1 MTFKIEVQHQ
11 GKLLTFG
18 PRHPGQIGRDILAV
32 KIALGLIKRI
42 SQDRVTQSNP
52 PDADSQSEPEVP
64 LDKQG
69 WFDCQTGLGTDIKEA
84 STFDLNMQTF
94 LTAYQMKNKF
104 LITCYLFE
112 KFGIRRL
119 LVSRGRGEEGSTGD
133 YSQGQAPVQYSQS
146 VEQQVLSAIELF
158 DSEFGKLGEATL
170 SVLHGWRP
178 GSKIG
183 QTGFVHRLT
192 DFTIAPEKIIDIVP
206 KVLYTDYFSQADGLR
221 MVESGYLIGQG
232 PDALP
237 NLLHNNVEAVRA
249 YKFQRGAVADWVTE
263 DQVLNFEHVAFPY
276 RPTWENTSVLTTS
289 AKVALENTEE
299 IGDPSLLNREAK
311 QDRMRAFFYPDAFST
326 TRPFVINEEKLGF
339 FYETD
344 YELSSQGPLPS
355 TSRSEIEKLEDRA
368 LREILDHY
376 RKPKVWNFMTN
387 NNVFVDTYLL
397 GDYDAT
403 PEHSGSFPREIDEER
418 VRNSKNYRVIELK
431 IEILRKRIR
440 RLENKKIPNES
451 NRHRNSEENI
461 RNLNASISEA
471 NNEIQKLQDEKSKL
485 ISGETIKR
493 KDFWILSTSEIISQM
508 DPGSIQS
515 WRSVERQAA
524 APLIKFIEFRTPPL
538 RPTVKYRALFEINRQ
553 KLDLIIYGD
562 KLTAPSS
569 SEAQNLIPTNNTPE
583 DTVPVCQ
590 NLDPSESKRQL
601 EELKAHARK
610 KRRELARALK
620 EKVQENEENSDSRCS
635 VDLGVYG
642 PFNLNSAFGNICG
655 ISGLSDEQYTKEA
668 LSLLTAGG
676 AGLAEAWNI
685 FDTSSENLQQ
695 EIDKIN
701 ELAKIDPKE
710 SKEDTDRKLKRLN
723 NTISM
728 TLSELKSRVN
738 TAVGDLREAAKVIE
752 RESIKFVR
760 GSNFKANNEA
770 QKLSSAMN
778 QLEELLNDKN
788 LDKKGKS
795 GQTLQ
800 EIIEEA
806 KGEDNVTLEI
816 KFKFVSSSQPGPK
829 NGKQIQSIKV
839 FTRDRTMGFASGDLQ
854 DKFKIDFFDEQ
865 GEDGPAFE
873 DIKTLDKFEPLNRPR
888 TINYLSYIYEMTNPY
903 PSSFLGF
910 IGSFWDDKRAI
921 CADLGIDSEKGI
933 AISLL
938 GKFTSGITVDLGEDE
953 EAFSEAFLSWAK
965 INFVDPAKKWIDA
978 SAKNLQDSIDD
989 TFDEDAA
996 LKAFGN
1002 MCTLEQIYDEFLN
1015 RLDLKSLLCDYLKC
1029 IKLPA
1034 FDFKLPSF
1042 NLPPWPKIPIIGWYG
1057 YLFKFLIEQ
1066 FKQILVRILCTFA
1079 RTIIDKLAIPF
1090 CEEQLEDFIAAGS
1103 SATPIM
1109 NQALAD
1115 ALTNTGITSGKEE
1128 ESKTFF
1134 EDVTKLTTG
1143 QELCHLLAG
1152 KPLDN
1157 AGMLILRRLAE
1168 KNGLSGD
1175 LESNDSIANYFGVL
1189 GAYIPFEICEELSNL
1204 PTSNEILISPSG
1216 ETKECEEIVESL
1228 RAIRSRLQSDD
1239 ASLSDEEI
1247 QEALD
1252 IAQKNLDDRKDEL
1265 EALSGSNLDLL
1276 LPPQFQYSQDG
1287 SPSQDLVNTINS
1299 AMPSFLSD
1307 HMSDTAKSLFTP
1319 AKSSYIS
1326 ALSNYVISMKIQS
1339 PLSPTAGDEDY
1350 PQESIL
1356 RLETALEQLKNYTET
1371 LQSES
1376 PTVRTSADL
1385 GASSGLFEDARSHGL
1400 GNWESVARTLAR
1412 QSSEGHPLAFLDP
1425 ERDLESEDVRV
1436 ENQRLIES
1444 LVGNEIKTT
1453 LKIKQILAA
1462 FTVFTEMGHAPLA
1475 SYNKWYNYHRR
1486 DNIGDINLRNSID
1499 EYGLGEWWLTR
1510 PGRFGEASEEQASNF
1525 MNWWL
1530 HDPLNET
1537 SYGDRTME
1545 AFQINSF
1552 SKFHEATKIL
1562 TDMPWYRAFA
1572 GKNHNNP
1579 LPTHE
1584 ANLNEVYR
1592 IIDEGTKLE
1601 KRGIFNSFSRILD
1614 QVKFCRDLELINFR
1628 DEEDTFLGQNVRI
1641 LKKDPYKVTSYRE
1654 ESLGGFTTMR
1664 LELLNKSLLGEPEN
1678 EIQELI
1684 SNAVE
1689 LLYPRGENNSDGFGD
1704 HDKIPYY
1711 DDNVQTPLRSGDD
1724 FRGAILTNLRDN
1736 VFGPTGD
1743 TNVVGSPLFLTAT
1756 RDKRVYLPI
1765 TGFGTS
1771 VTEDPDVLADTAST
1785 HGFDLFIPGT
1795 KEDFL
1800 RTYPFNLQAYKT
1812 RMIQTSGRTFNA
1824 EQLLAGAPA
1833 YRGLSLLPV
1842 NSVLFKKENFNSN
1855 FNFQPER
1862 GAMKE
1867 IIGHPFAE
1875 SLVFNAHDM
1884 SIGFETL
1891 DHPVA
1896 AFPQGEPNVVK
1907 SFLTDL
1913 SGLYVI
1919 PGYDMGSRT
1928 MSIYQAFVDITAED
1942 AEQQRKNFMFMP
1954 LVFGSTNA
1962 SGGRSEIFDAATLTL
1977 PRSHFMPERTVNVY
1991 VEDSVIAPPLNIFGP
2006 GQPVPVNEEGRPWFR
2021 LGQIPENYN
2030 ENYYGLGNY
2039 TQNRFWSRLPR
2050 VHAPFLYLW
2059 EDEHQIAIRGINF
2072 HVNRDYEYPIEHEQD
2087 LFNDDINRPIS
2098 ARSLPAKKWKLT
2110 TRASSLPTNK
2120 SLYMKIVQLLSN
2132 KIVTVNTGPNSADR
2146 SRIPLVD
2153 SYCLQSFMMPYL
2165 QKRMEILEKAMII
2178 YGDKEEESFV
2188 SVFEGVQ
2195 HSSGFSGNE
2204 SAGSLSIMP
2213 HHAKHLFQ
2221 LFEIEKKTFANSEG
2235 GKVENII
2242 HRRYYKRSENS
2253 QEIAVSYEKFI
2264 EITRDPLAADWPLD
2278 LEGNRVEFYLKPL
2291 EWNVDDEFKI
2301 NVDEDLK
2308 FEDSEGNRISGKG
2321 ILIAKTALKESY
2333 KDFVVSENN
2342 SSIPD
2347 IIQDLTVTEK
2357 KSIRIE
2363 GKRTLR
2369 ALLLDDDQ
2377 DLLIELAQ
2385 LGEANNPQQIKN
2397 AYENHPSLLQII
2409 NDRIQ
2414 HLSGII
2420 IEEMQNMPQ
2429 AFIFNLLP
2437 TISKVFDL
2445 IEISHPKAGHNLNAV
2460 YHLIKEGDIDVG
2472 SQIGLKFAVG
2482 PYTPGIKMAEYQT
2495 SGGRFDRYNVVVD
2508 SDMNLQLGFDS
2519 SLAQSPWVNNPDRVV
2534 PSRMNGADD
2543 PSRKIFKF
2551 CDPLSE
2557 TIIEKL
2563 TEFDTTQPMENKRKA
2578 FAQMVVDEV
2587 VEKNIISI
2595 SPEDPDME
2603 FINSILRSSLER
2615 EVFDEVTSNIV
2626 NTLVDA
2632 VSKSPLFDE
2641 DYADELETRVSGR
2654 PIITE
2659 SPEGSCVSNR
2669 YSLNSSSILSFD
2681 NVIVGE
2687 AFEEIMTEMSKP
2699 ENSPF
2704 NRDFSTP
2711 EPFDRAMVSV
2721 SVKAFIRACLVD
2733 LLMKGGLAYAVWDLE
2748 PIVSTPLFLE
2758 YAKEHVFRELNK
2770 SEALGPLW
2778 GTALERS
2785 QGISNKMNALDS
2797 VVKEE
2802 LMKFPG
2808 YSKQL
2813 FHPSATKKD
2822 FYNWFIYGKTLFPRE
2837 ATSRYAREGAIKDNP
2852 FFTNEGVFYRMP
2864 VPKWNSWMKKPVF
2877 GESHLGNLSFPKDD
2891 KVYTTLREFSKDA
2904 KSAVRQPAEFP
2915 TAKFIFEDYICCRGP
2930 ILDYFDDAYFPDDF
2944 DNSPKAE
2951 TDLYTFTYEEF
2962 SIAVR
2967 RLFEKQPLEDTDES
2981 YDPIREAQDP
2991 DTVLSDS
2998 EIKIGKR
3005 LTLLLN
3011 AGMNVPDSE
3020 LDGAN
3025 PGYGK
3030 IPEIIKRINS
3040 FENNRENKTRQTR
3053 IHRAYA
3059 LSTYDEVANFRREK
3073 IDKEEMF
3080 ASIPLTSCTRDLDVQ
3095 ECLAIRNFLESD
3107 PISPENTTAVDPEF
3121 YLSLSEKLSEKQ
3133 GFKDYLDHL
3142 FPVRRF
3148 MTMTSIFSSSIL
3160 GGFNDLP
3167 PLMNP
3172 TKSMIAFVA
3181 LAASTS
3187 PEKRRNLI
3195 SMDQSEFIKQVKDK
3209 FPGDLDDASCF
3220 EFPDITKEFFDAFWK
3235 ELKRLMKYFP
3245 SILFRGI
3252 ANSLD
3257 PAYKE
3262 MRAHY
3267 LNCDIRELTWTGLT
3281 LKSQTDKLTT
3291 GLKGVSEHGTGQ
3303 NGKYVPIFPALPV
3316 DFVFAFK
3323 ALAPMNFDAEPMSAV
3338 ILKTV
3343 AYAYSGMLPSLDL
3356 SRSFKLPCKDGE
3368 YDFQEGGKYDA
3379 GHYGRYGHPISPL
3392 TALAFSTL
3400 QLPADKDKRKGNC
3413 RINNPE
3419 IEETTALPERD
3430 CDETEDPQETTV
3442 NSEAEPENEQ

>member
-11 GKLLTFG
+11 RKLLTFG

-32 KIALGLIKRI
+32 KIALGLIKTI
-42 SQDRVTQSNP
+42 NVDRAAQTDP
-52 PDADSQSEPEVP
+52 PDAPPRSEPAVP
-64 LDKQG
+64 LDKQN
-69 WFDCQTGLGTDIKEA
+69 WFDCQTGLGVDIKTA
-84 STFDLNMQTF
+84 STFDLSMQTF

-119 LVSRGRGEEGSTGD
+119 LKSLAEERDLSGVID
-133 YSQGQAPVQYSQS
+133 YNAPIQYSQS
-146 VEQQVLSAIELF
+146 VEQQVTSAIELF

-178 GSKIG
+178 GSRLG
-183 QTGFVHRLT
+183 LTGYTHRLT
-192 DFTIAPEKIIDIVP
+192 DFGSIPSTIVDIVP
-206 KVLYTDYFSQADGLR
+206 KVLYTDYYKQEDGIRL
-221 MVESGYLIGQG
+221 VNSGYLVGQPG
-232 PDALP
+232 AIPQISHNDA
-237 NLLHNNVEAVRA
+237 ESVRI
-249 YKFQRGAVADWVTE
+249 YKTQRGASADWVVE
-263 DQVLNFEHVAFPY
+263 GQVLKFEHVAFPY
-276 RPTWENTSVLTTS
+276 QPTWENTSVLTAAARVT
-289 AKVALENTEE
+289 LDNTEE
-299 IGDPSLLNREAK
+299 IDDPSLLNREAK

-326 TRPFVINEEKLGF
+326 TSPFVINEEKLGF
-339 FYETD
+339 FYETEF
-344 YELSSQGPLPS
+344 ELSSEGPLPS
-355 TSRSEIEKLEDRA
+355 SQRAKIQELEDKA
-368 LREILDHY
+368 LRGVLDHY
-376 RKPKVWNFMTN
+376 RKPKIWNFMIN
-387 NNVFVDTYLL
+387 NNTFVDTYLL
-397 GDYDAT
+397 GDYAAA
-403 PEHSGSFPREIDEER
+403 PEHSGVFPKEIDEER
-418 VRNSKNYRVIELK
+418 VKNSKNYRVVELK
-431 IEILRKRIR
+431 IEILRKRIK
-440 RLENKKIPNES
+440 RLENKKTPTES
-451 NRHRNSEENI
+451 NRHQNPEENI
-461 RNLNASISEA
+461 RNLDASISEA
-471 NNEIQKLQDEKSKL
+471 NNEIQTLQDEKSKM
-485 ISGETIKR
+485 IAGETIKR
-493 KDFWILSTSEIISQM
+493 KDFWVLSTSEIISQM
-508 DPGSIQS
+508 DPGALQS
-515 WRSVERQAA
+515 WRATERQGAD
-524 APLIKFIEFRTPPL
+524 PLIKFIEFRTPPL
-538 RPTVKYRALFEINRQ
+538 RPTVKYRALFEINRK

-562 KLTAPSS
+562 NLTNSGSDARP
-569 SEAQNLIPTNNTPE
+569 NPIPANNTPE

-590 NLDPSESKRQL
+590 NLDPQESLRQL

-620 EKVQENEENSDSRCS
+620 EKVQENEENQESRCS

-642 PFNLNSAFGNICG
+642 PFDLNSAFGNICG
-655 ISGLSDEQYTKEA
+655 ISGLSDEQYTSKA

-685 FDTSSENLQQ
+685 FDTSAENLQD
-695 EIDKIN
+695 EINEIN

-728 TLSELKSRVN
+728 TLSELKRRVT
-738 TAVGDLREAAKVIE
+738 TAVGDLREAGKVID
-752 RESIKFVR
+752 RESIKFAR

-770 QKLSSAMN
+770 QKLASAVN
-778 QLEELLNDKN
+778 QLEELLNSKT
-788 LDKKGKS
+788 LDKKGQS

-816 KFKFVSSSQPGPK
+816 KFKFVSTSQPGPK

-839 FTRDRTMGFASGDLQ
+839 FTRDRTMGFASGAFQ
-854 DKFKIDFFDEQ
+854 DKFRIDFFDEQ

-910 IGSFWDDKRAI
+910 VGSFWDDKRAV

-965 INFVDPAKKWIDA
+965 INFVDPTKKWIDA
-978 SAKNLQDSIDD
+978 SARNLEDSLDD

-996 LKAFGN
+996 LKAFGS

-1128 ESKTFF
+1128 ESKAFF

-1189 GAYIPFEICEELSNL
+1189 GAYIPFEICEELSSL

-1239 ASLSDEEI
+1239 PTLSDEEI

-1252 IAQKNLDDRKDEL
+1252 IAQKNLADRKDEL

-1287 SPSQDLVNTINS
+1287 TPSQDLVNTINAS
-1299 AMPSFLSD
+1299 MPAFLAD

-1326 ALSNYVISMKIQS
+1326 ALSNYVISMKIQT
-1339 PLSPTAGDEDY
+1339 PLSPKAGDEDY

-1356 RLETALEQLKNYTET
+1356 RLETALEQLKSYTET
-1371 LQSES
+1371 LQRES
-1376 PTVRTSADL
+1376 PTIRSSADL
-1385 GASSGLFEDARSHGL
+1385 GASSGLFAAAFDRGL
-1400 GNWESVARTLAR
+1400 GNWEATALRFSRED
-1412 QSSEGHPLAFLDP
+1412 SEGHSLAFLDP
-1425 ERDLESEDVRV
+1425 TRDLESPDVRA

-1444 LVGNEIKTT
+1444 LVGNEIRTT
-1453 LKIKQILAA
+1453 LKIKQIIAA

-1486 DNIGDINLRNSID
+1486 DKVENITLRNSIEQHALD
-1499 EYGLGEWWLTR
+1499 EWWLTR
-1510 PGRFGEASEEQASNF
+1510 PGRYGEASEEQASDF
-1525 MNWWL
+1525 MSWWL
-1530 HDPLNET
+1530 HDPLNDT
-1537 SYGDRTME
+1537 IFGDRTME

-1552 SKFHEATKIL
+1552 SKFYEATKIL

-1579 LPTHE
+1579 FPTHE
-1584 ANLNEVYR
+1584 TNLNEVYR

-1601 KRGIFNSFSRILD
+1601 KREIFNAFSRNLD
-1614 QVKFCRDLELINFR
+1614 QVKFCRDLELVNFR
-1628 DEEDTFLGQNVRI
+1628 DEEDLFSGNKVEVIDTA
-1641 LKKDPYKVTSYRE
+1641 PYKVTSHSE
-1654 ESLGGFTTMR
+1654 QSLGGFTAMR
-1664 LELLNKSLLGEPEN
+1664 RALFQKSILGEPEN
-1678 EIQELI
+1678 EIQDLI

-1711 DDNVQTPLRSGDD
+1711 DNDAETPLGEGDN
-1724 FRGAILTNLRDN
+1724 FRGATLTNLRDN

-1743 TNVVGSPLFLTAT
+1743 TNIVGSPLFLTAT

-1765 TGFGTS
+1765 TGFGSSITD
-1771 VTEDPDVLADTAST
+1771 DPDVLLDTGST
-1785 HGFDLFIPGT
+1785 RDFDLFIPGT

-1800 RTYPFNLQAYKT
+1800 RTYPFNLNAY
-1812 RMIQTSGRTFNA
+1812 TSRLRSIAGLDPIFGRVTT
-1824 EQLLAGAPA
+1824 A
-1833 YRGLSLLPV
+1833 YNRRSLLPV
-1842 NSVLFKKENFNSN
+1842 NSMLFKKENFNSN
-1855 FNFQPER
+1855 FNFPAER

-1867 IIGHPFAE
+1867 IVGHPFAE
-1875 SLVFNAHDM
+1875 SLVFNSHDIR
-1884 SIGFETL
+1884 IGSPNL
-1891 DHPVA
+1891 SYPVA
-1896 AFPQGEPNVVK
+1896 HFPPGEGKVIMSV
-1907 SFLTDL
+1907 LTSL
-1913 SGLYVI
+1913 GGLYQI
-1919 PGYDMGSRT
+1919 PNADVGSLT
-1928 MSIYQAFVDITAED
+1928 MHKYQAFIDINSPS
-1942 AEQQRKNFMFMP
+1942 AEQERKNFMFMP
-1954 LVFGSTNA
+1954 LTFVSAGLD
-1962 SGGRSEIFDAATLTL
+1962 GGDLLIHDAATMTL
-1977 PRSHFMPERTVNVY
+1977 PRAHFMPERTVKVY
-1991 VEDSVIAPPLNIFGP
+1991 VEDNEPKVSLGIIRAPGYNP
-2006 GQPVPVNEEGRPWFR
+2006 PVPVNEDNKPWFR
-2021 LGQIPENYN
+2021 KGQAPENYN

-2039 TQNRFWSRLPR
+2039 TNDAYWSRLPR

-2059 EDEHQIAIRGINF
+2059 EDEIEIGIQGINF
-2072 HVNRDYEYPIEHEQD
+2072 HVNRDYEYPIEHEQG
-2087 LFNDDINRPIS
+2087 LFYDDINRPLS

-2132 KIVTVNTGPNSADR
+2132 NIVTVNTGPNAADK

-2165 QKRMEILEKAMII
+2165 QKRMEVLEQAMII
-2178 YGDKEEESFV
+2178 YGDKTEEEFI

-2204 SAGSLSIMP
+2204 SAGSLAIMP
-2213 HHAKHLFQ
+2213 HHAKLLFQ
-2221 LFEIEKKTFANSEG
+2221 LFNIEKRVFKNSDG
-2235 GKVENII
+2235 GETENIV
-2242 HRRYYKRSENS
+2242 HKRYYKRSEDS
-2253 QEIAVSYEKFI
+2253 DEIAITYEKFI

-2278 LEGNRVEFYLKPL
+2278 LEGNRVEFYFKPL
-2291 EWNVDDEFKI
+2291 EWTVDEEFKL
-2301 NVDEDLK
+2301 NVDEDLRY
-2308 FEDSEGNRISGKG
+2308 EDSAGNRVADRGSV
-2321 ILIAKTALKESY
+2321 IARSALKPDY
-2333 KDFVVSENN
+2333 KDFVVSKNN
-2342 SSIPD
+2342 FFIPNN
-2347 IIQDLTVTEK
+2347 ILDLTLTEK
-2357 KSIRIE
+2357 KSIQIE

-2369 ALLLDDDQ
+2369 TLLLDDDQ
-2377 DLLIELAQ
+2377 DMLLELAQ
-2385 LGEANNPQQIKN
+2385 LDQPGVNPQNVRN
-2397 AYENHPSLLQII
+2397 AYENNPSLLQII
-2409 NDRIQ
+2409 DDRIQ

-2420 IEEMQNMPQ
+2420 VEEMQNMNQ
-2429 AFIFNLLP
+2429 AFVFNLLP
-2437 TISKVFDL
+2437 TISKVLDL
-2445 IEISHPKAGHNLNAV
+2445 IGVSHPKAGHNLNAV
-2460 YHLIKEGDIDVG
+2460 YHTIREGGHDVG
-2472 SQIGLKFAVG
+2472 AQIGLKFAAG
-2482 PYTPGIKMAEYQT
+2482 PYTPGVKMAEYQT
-2495 SGGRFDRYNVVVD
+2495 SGGKFDRYNVMVD
-2508 SDMNLQLGFDS
+2508 SDMNLQLGFDP
-2519 SLAQSPWVNNPDRVV
+2519 SLARSPWSSNPDSTA
-2534 PSRMNGADD
+2534 PSRMNGTDD
-2543 PSRKIFKF
+2543 SSRKIFKF

-2557 TIIEKL
+2557 SIMQKL
-2563 TEFDTTQPMENKRKA
+2563 AEFDTSQPMENKRKA
-2578 FAQMVVDEV
+2578 FAQMVIDEV
-2587 VEKNIISI
+2587 VEKNIISR
-2595 SPEDPDME
+2595 SPVEPDMD
-2603 FINSILRSSLER
+2603 FIDSILRPSLER
-2615 EVFDEVTSNIV
+2615 EIFDEITSNV
-2626 NTLVDA
+2626 LNSLVDS
-2632 VSKSPLFDE
+2632 VSNSPLFEE
-2641 DYADELETRVSGR
+2641 DYADDLETRVSGK
-2654 PIITE
+2654 PVVTE
-2659 SPEGSCVSNR
+2659 TLDGNCVSNR

-2681 NVIVGE
+2681 KVIVGE

-2711 EPFDRAMVSV
+2711 EPFDKAMVSV

-2770 SEALGPLW
+2770 SEALGSLW
-2778 GTALERS
+2778 GAALERS
-2785 QGISNKMNALDS
+2785 QEINNKMSALDS

-2802 LMKFPG
+2802 LMNFPR

-2852 FFTNEGVFYRMP
+2852 FFTDEGVFYRMP
-2864 VPKWNSWMKKPVF
+2864 VPKWNSWLKKPVF
-2877 GESHLGNLSFPKDD
+2877 GESHLGNLSYPKED
-2891 KVYTTLREFSKDA
+2891 KVYTTLREFSK
-2904 KSAVRQPAEFP
+2904 SADSEQRKPAEFP

-2930 ILDYFDDAYFPDDF
+2930 ILDYFDDAYFG
-2944 DNSPKAE
+2944 DNIE
-2951 TDLYTFTYEEF
+2951 TPSKEEVEFHTFTYEEF
-2962 SIAVR
+2962 SIAVKK
-2967 RLFEKQPLEDTDES
+2967 LLEKQPLEDADEGF
-2981 YDPIREAQDP
+2981 DPNREVQDP
-2991 DTVLSDS
+2991 NTVLSDS

-3011 AGMNVPDSE
+3011 AGMNAADSE
-3020 LDGAN
+3020 LEGVDS
-3025 PGYGK
+3025 GYGK
-3030 IPEIIKRINS
+3030 IAEIIEKINS

-3059 LSTYDEVANFRREK
+3059 LSTYDEIHNALGRK
-3073 IDKEEMF
+3073 IDKQKMF
-3080 ASIPLTSCTRDLDVQ
+3080 ASIPLTSCTRDLDAQ
-3095 ECLAIRNFLESD
+3095 ECFAIRNFLKSD
-3107 PISPENTTAVDPEF
+3107 PIGPENNSAAEPEF

-3133 GFKDYLDHL
+3133 GFKDYLEHL

-3148 MTMTSIFSSSIL
+3148 MAMTSIFSSSIL

-3167 PLMNP
+3167 PLMDP

-3187 PEKRRNLI
+3187 PENRKNLI
-3195 SMDQSEFIKQVKDK
+3195 SLDPSEFIKQVKDK

-3262 MRAHY
+3262 MRTHY
-3267 LNCDIRELTWTGLT
+3267 LNCDIRNLTWSGLT
-3281 LKSQTDKLTT
+3281 LKSGTDKLTT
-3291 GLKGVSEHGTGQ
+3291 GLKGVSEHGTGE

-3316 DFVFAFK
+3316 DFISAYMQ
-3323 ALAPMNFDAEPMSAV
+3323 LAPFKFNAEPMLAV

-3356 SRSFKLPCKDGE
+3356 SRSFNLPCKDGE
-3368 YDFQEGGKYDA
+3368 YDFQKGGKYDA
-3379 GHYGRYGHPISPL
+3379 GHFGRYGHPISPL
-3392 TALAFSTL
+3392 TALAFSTY
-3400 QLPADKDKRKGNC
+3400 QLPADKDKRRGNC
-3413 RINNPE
+3413 RINDPE
-3419 IEETTALPERD
+3419 VDGNTALPERD
-3430 CDETEDPQETTV
+3430 CDDTGEVQDPAP
-3442 NSEAEPENEQ
+3442 NSTPEPENEQ